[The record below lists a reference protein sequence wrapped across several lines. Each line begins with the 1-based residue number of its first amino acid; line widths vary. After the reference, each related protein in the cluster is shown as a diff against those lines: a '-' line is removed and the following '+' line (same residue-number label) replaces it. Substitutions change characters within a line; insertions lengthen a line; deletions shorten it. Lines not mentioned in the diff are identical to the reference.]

1 MKHNKLILS
10 FYVLTTSLSVAAL
23 GMSIAWYASSNRLR
37 IESFTITIDASRQL
51 AISTDPDHGY
61 VKNLEKDRL
70 NDPGRFTP
78 VTSAYSSR
86 WFDNKPDMPVFYD
99 ETNYSETEGVD
110 TTMQAA
116 GGYFSQKLY
125 LKADDDVFVTID
137 PEETYIKA
145 NKEYNEIY
153 AQQLYSEYMIEVDR
167 VNHDS
172 DPDNDIPPEEQL
184 ILNDFKERLA
194 NLVNAMRFSI
204 LINDENYYHYYII
217 DPNKVDETYYGGLLD
232 NNVDRYYDYYRKQS
246 DGLEYEKL
254 YGEYVGNADD
264 IVYIDPLDED
274 SSYSNPTEDPNAFN
288 AKHKKGVKRV
298 DLQSTLNSGL
308 IEIKREES
316 YSLEGFDT
324 PDKPFHF
331 PVYEDRPQE
340 IVLSIYIEG
349 WDLDSIN
356 YTMGATF
363 NSSIAFNIEREI

>member
-1 MKHNKLILS
+1 MKNNKLILS

-23 GMSIAWYASSNRLR
+23 GMSIAWYATSNRLR

-51 AISTDPDHGY
+51 AISTDVDHGY
-61 VKNLEKDRL
+61 VKNLEQDRL
-70 NDPGRFTP
+70 NDPGLFTP
-78 VTSAYSSR
+78 VTSAYSSN
-86 WFDNKPDMPVFYD
+86 WLPIQLDMPIFYD
-99 ETNYSETEGVD
+99 DTNYSETESSSI
-110 TTMQAA
+110 TLQAT

-125 LKADDDVFVTID
+125 LKADDDVYVTIN

-145 NKEYNEIY
+145 NTEYNAIY
-153 AQQLYSEYMIEVDR
+153 AQQLYSEYMYEVDR

-184 ILNDFKERLA
+184 SLEDFKERLA

-204 LINDENYYHYYII
+204 LINDENYYQYYII
-217 DPNKVDETYYGGLLD
+217 DPNKTEETYYSGLLD

-254 YGEYVGNADD
+254 YGEFVGDVDN
-264 IVYIDPLDED
+264 IIYKDPLDDD
-274 SSYSNPTEDPNAFN
+274 SEYYDPTEEPNAFN
-288 AKHKKGVKRV
+288 AMHKKGVKRI
-298 DLQSTLNSGL
+298 DLQSTLDSGL
-308 IEIKREES
+308 IELKREES

-324 PDKPFHF
+324 PNKPFHF
-331 PVYEDRPQE
+331 PVYQDRPQE